1 MAAAG
6 NEPQYIPIVTED
18 EFTKQNNE
26 IKKLYDVL
34 REYKDGKESISYLPF
49 RLYDSYDA
57 YVNEQEERNEI
68 IKMKTL
74 F

>member
-6 NEPQYIPIVTED
+6 NEPQYIPIMSED